1 MKWIRDNAIT
11 LLIVF
16 GIGIALL
23 LDHQSNH
30 TGLEHQRTALVQA
43 CEQRNRIVAESNQR
57 IPQHRREEHVVR
69 SLLISA
75 ARARKANY
83 RQTHQASDKR
93 AFVKY
98 HVLIDKLAL
107 VHFDRIPYTNC
118 EATVR

>member
-75 ARARKANY
+75 ARAQGELSPDAPGFRQARIREVPRAN
-83 RQTHQASDKR
+83 R
-93 AFVKY
+93 
-98 HVLIDKLAL
+98 
-107 VHFDRIPYTNC
+107 
-118 EATVR
+118 